1 MRARRQLAVSVFVAT
16 GLLFAATI
24 GLASLP
30 PRPLRSALT
39 VLHALTFRVATDW
52 LAVVALLAVGGRYA
66 SRGTTVD
73 RRTVG
78 RLAAGVFLG
87 GVAIEASP
95 LVRLVVAPA
104 ALGLE
109 PLVEGLVVAV
119 QRALYPAGL
128 FLATVVG
135 VATARDRLAGRQGS
149 AALGRSERRVADG
162 GESEPVAGLGPGPGV
177 VRGAGL
183 PLAPSGGWTPN
194 VALAAVG
201 RAMAVLAAVAA
212 ASFAVAAGA
221 RVALGEPYPWLAVVD
236 AGIGALGASA
246 GYAALAVAFLVLV
259 VEGVRVRSLVGV
271 TALLWVGLVL
281 VGIAVALLSAGL
293 GVALVGATKTPM
305 AAVEAARLGQWP
317 APDSWTVLLRVGTF
331 LAGAVG
337 LFAVQRSVTRRD
349 PPSEPPTGS
358 GSGSPTGARH
368 GSGAA
373 GGTAGGGGS
382 GDDRHE
388 L

>member
-1 MRARRQLAVSVFVAT
+1 MRTRRQLAVSVLVAT
-16 GLLFAATI
+16 GLLFAATV

-39 VLHALTFRVATDW
+39 VLHTLTFRVATDW

-66 SRGTTVD
+66 SPGTTVD

-78 RLAAGVFLG
+78 RLAVGVFLG
-87 GVAIEASP
+87 GLAIEASP

-128 FLATVVG
+128 FLATVVSA
-135 VATARDRLAGRQGS
+135 ATARDRLAGHRESDASSRGGHT
-149 AALGRSERRVADG
+149 LADG
-162 GESEPVAGLGPGPGV
+162 GGHGSSTI
-177 VRGAGL
+177 RGSVL
-183 PLAPSGGWTPN
+183 PLAPSVDWGLDT
-194 VALAAVG
+194 ALAAIG
-201 RAMAVLAAVAA
+201 RAMGVLGAVAVV
-212 ASFAVAAGA
+212 SFAVAAGA
-221 RVALGEPYPWLAVVD
+221 RIALGEPYFWLAVVD
-236 AGIGALGASA
+236 AGIGALSASA
-246 GYAALAVAFLVLV
+246 GYAVLALAFLALV
-259 VEGVRVRSLVGV
+259 VDGVRIRSLVGV

-281 VGIAVALLSAGL
+281 AGIAVALLSAGM
-293 GVALVGATKTPM
+293 GVALVSLTKTPM
-305 AAVEAARLGQWP
+305 AAVEAARLGRWP

-337 LFAVQRSVTRRD
+337 LFAVQHSGTRRD
-349 PPSEPPTGS
+349 PPSEPPSGVESGNPTRAHTGS
-358 GSGSPTGARH
+358 GTAG
-368 GSGAA
+368 GAA
-373 GGTAGGGGS
+373 GGRS
-382 GDDRHE
+382 PRDSRE

>member
-1 MRARRQLAVSVFVAT
+1 MRTRRQLAVSVLVAT
-16 GLLFAATI
+16 GLLFAATV

-30 PRPLRSALT
+30 TRPLRSALT
-39 VLHALTFRVATDW
+39 VLHTLTFRVATDW

-66 SRGTTVD
+66 SRGETVD

-78 RLAAGVFLG
+78 RLAVGVFLG

-95 LVRLVVAPA
+95 LVRLVAAPA

-135 VATARDRLAGRQGS
+135 AATARDRLAGHRESDAPGRGEH
-149 AALGRSERRVADG
+149 ALADG
-162 GESEPVAGLGPGPGV
+162 GMHGPSTI
-177 VRGAGL
+177 RGGDL
-183 PLAPSGGWTPN
+183 PLAPSGDWGPDT
-194 VALAAVG
+194 VLAAVG
-201 RAMAVLAAVAA
+201 RALGVLGAVAV

-221 RVALGEPYPWLAVVD
+221 RVALGEPYFWLAVVD
-236 AGIGALGASA
+236 AGMGALGASA
-246 GYAALAVAFLVLV
+246 GYAVLAVAFLVLV
-259 VEGVRVRSLVGV
+259 VEGVRIRSLVGV

-281 VGIAVALLSAGL
+281 AGIAVALLSAGL
-293 GVALVGATKTPM
+293 GVALVGVTKTPM
-305 AAVEAARLGQWP
+305 AAVEAARLGRWP

-337 LFAVQRSVTRRD
+337 FFAVQHSGTRRD
-349 PPSEPPTGS
+349 PPSEPPTRTGS
-358 GSGSPTGARH
+358 GSAPRART
-368 GSGAA
+368 GSGTA
-373 GGTAGGGGS
+373 GGTAGRGGAR
-382 GDDRHE
+382 DPRE
-388 L
+388 R

>member
-1 MRARRQLAVSVFVAT
+1 MRGRRALGVSVVVAT
-16 GLLFAATI
+16 GLLFAATV

-39 VLHALTFRVATDW
+39 VLHTLTFRVATDW

-87 GVAIEASP
+87 GLAIEASP

-104 ALGLE
+104 TLGVE

-135 VATARDRLAGRQGS
+135 AATARARLGVRPGS
-149 AALGRSERRVADG
+149 VESGRSERGVTDG
-162 GESEPVAGLGPGPGV
+162 GGHGLAGLGSGD
-177 VRGAGL
+177 L
-183 PLAPSGGWTPN
+183 PLAPSGDWDPDAT
-194 VALAAVG
+194 LLIVG
-201 RAMAVLAAVAA
+201 RAMAVFAAVVA
-212 ASFAVAAGA
+212 ASFAVAAA
-221 RVALGEPYPWLAVVD
+221 TRVALGEPYVWLAVVD
-236 AGIGALGASA
+236 AGLGALGAGA
-246 GYAALAVAFLVLV
+246 GYAVLALAFLVLV
-259 VEGVRVRSLVGV
+259 VRGVRLRSLLGV

-281 VGIAVALLSAGL
+281 AGIAVALLSAGL
-293 GVALVGATKTPM
+293 GVALVSLTKTPM
-305 AAVEAARLGQWP
+305 AAVEAARLGRWP
-317 APDSWTVLLRVGTF
+317 APDSWSVLLRVGTF

-337 LFAVQRSVTRRD
+337 LLAVQRTGARRD
-349 PPSEPPTGS
+349 PPNEPGTGAGSSGPRTRAGS
-358 GSGSPTGARH
+358 GTAD
-368 GSGAA
+368 
-373 GGTAGGGGS
+373 GTAGGRRR
-382 GDDRHE
+382 DVRE
-388 L
+388 R